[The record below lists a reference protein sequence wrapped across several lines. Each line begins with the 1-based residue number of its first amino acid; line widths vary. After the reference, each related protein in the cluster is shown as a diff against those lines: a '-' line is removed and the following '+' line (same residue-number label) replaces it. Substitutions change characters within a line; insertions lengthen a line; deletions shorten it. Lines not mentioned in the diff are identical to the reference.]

1 MSIIEST
8 QEKIVELERALEQF
22 SLIKDTLPLDVRF
35 TTQRLIDN
43 QLNELKYRLEK
54 LTFLRSDKKCTV
66 CDHWIRENEDPI
78 HLFYQY
84 NNSVEPANV
93 TVCPSCI
100 GAMKKV
106 MTTNEAEKL
115 WGLIPG
121 TIKQDRRLGN
131 LQEFEEVGLVYH
143 TGRYI
148 KIHEIV
154 MRSYYEPKIQE
165 RQRKE
170 KRKIKDSQKSSK

>member
-1 MSIIEST
+1 
-8 QEKIVELERALEQF
+8 
-22 SLIKDTLPLDVRF
+22 
-35 TTQRLIDN
+35 
-43 QLNELKYRLEK
+43 
-54 LTFLRSDKKCTV
+54 
-66 CDHWIRENEDPI
+66 
-78 HLFYQY
+78 
-84 NNSVEPANV
+84 
-93 TVCPSCI
+93 
-100 GAMKKV
+100 MKKV